1 MRPQSLDDEATQ
13 SLGQRISAT
22 MKSDAPP
29 FQSIS
34 SCGPNPEEVRG
45 NLSSFFGSKVT
56 SGNQFSKRAPLPPEP
71 IDFSMLCQ
79 ESIRA
84 AKDGSK
90 PFNYE
95 RPKKPVEKDRRKT
108 AIWGDERDDGTKKT
122 KKLYPT

>member
-22 MKSDAPP
+22 MKSDAPHV
-29 FQSIS
+29 QSIS
-34 SCGPNPEEVRG
+34 SCGPNPEEARG
-45 NLSSFFGSKVT
+45 NLSSFFGSKAT
-56 SGNQFSKRAPLPPEP
+56 PGNQFSKRAPLPPEP

-95 RPKKPVEKDRRKT
+95 RPKTAAVEPDRRKT
-108 AIWGDERDDGTKKT
+108 AIWGDELGDSATKSFQT
-122 KKLYPT
+122 QP